1 MRRWIT
7 ADWHLG
13 EDRFKIMQRPFASR
27 KEMVEKLISNHNS
40 MVGPHDDVYVL
51 GDVCYQKTPEF
62 LSEVSRFK
70 GNKILVRGNHDRI
83 FKDEDLKPY
92 FSKIIDEG
100 QGIEIEVGTNKCY
113 LTHYPTCGR
122 KDIFNLVGHI
132 HSAWKFQ
139 LNMYNVGVD
148 VHHFCPIDIDEQV
161 PFVLEAINSFYDEDV
176 FIAYN
181 EINSAYK
188 NTRGCKPSYY
198 RPF

>member
-27 KEMVEKLISNHNS
+27 REMVEKLISNHNVRVS
-40 MVGPHDDVYVL
+40 PHDEVYVL

-62 LSEVSRFK
+62 LSEVSRFNGK
-70 GNKILVRGNHDRI
+70 KILVRGNHDRV
-83 FKDEDLKPY
+83 FNDKDLKPY
-92 FSKIIDEG
+92 FHEIIPEG
-100 QGIEIEVGTNKCY
+100 QGIEIEIEKNKCY

-148 VHHFCPIDIDEQV
+148 VHHFCPIDIDEQI

-176 FIAYN
+176 FISYN
-181 EINSAYK
+181 EINSNYK
-188 NTRGCKPSYY
+188 DTRGKKPSY
-198 RPF
+198 FQQG